1 MLNKIIQFIKRFSKS
16 YTVVDREYLLPP
28 MPRYR
33 VKGYKP
39 RNFKEKKIISL
50 NKFNRVFSSN
60 LENAGV
66 ATIRKN
72 HKFINSLQAVQLG
85 NHVYSRFPCN
95 EQAGNKLESYCVRYD
110 LNNPVEYIQFRT
122 YPQHVI
128 PSVDF

>member
-1 MLNKIIQFIKRFSKS
+1 MLNKIIQFIKRFNKR
-16 YTVVDREYLLPP
+16 YTVVDKEYLLPP
-28 MPRYR
+28 IPRYR

-39 RNFKEKKIISL
+39 RNFKEKKIIPL
-50 NKFNRVFSSN
+50 NKFNRVFSAN

-85 NHVYSRFPCN
+85 NHVYCRFPCN
-95 EQAGNKLESYCVRYD
+95 EQAGNKLGSYCARYD

-128 PSVDF
+128 PSADF